1 MNQTIIKVLGFLI
14 GFFITLFLISYVNL
28 QKKKLEKFE
37 LKTPTKEAY
46 MNSQSTSKQPTEIKV
61 LPYKSY
67 RYMHISTY
75 NDTSKISNS
84 QGRWYENDLKT
95 SSYEPKYNIYH
106 YFTYD
111 KTINLKPNTIS
122 KNGAYGADIN
132 TIQLNG
138 PKSFYYANNYDTN
151 ELNEFSM
158 VMSCKIKSFHS
169 SNNIIFEM
177 TGNTESLKRT
187 DNGNEI
193 ITYVPSV
200 INVNIQPTVTGN
212 YNFILTV
219 GNVEYKG
226 NINNIDK
233 SLIINTDLLM
243 LGLIYTNS
251 EITFLI
257 NKQTFKYPTTKNFT
271 LTLGSR
277 PVTINKEGRINM
289 ELYNFIY
296 YKTILPVDEYLNIYT
311 YNFYYLSGVN
321 EVIRKSTEA
330 ITTVVENKKETEL
343 KCKEEAKEVEAKKI
357 TKRLD
362 ELENSIDKYL
372 SHRNYYKDGD
382 KYKKD
387 KEDDNEIKPFNL
399 DLAESLK
406 KSSSYFH
413 FLF

>member
-1 MNQTIIKVLGFLI
+1 
-14 GFFITLFLISYVNL
+14 
-28 QKKKLEKFE
+28 
-37 LKTPTKEAY
+37 
-46 MNSQSTSKQPTEIKV
+46 
-61 LPYKSY
+61 
-67 RYMHISTY
+67 MHISTY

-233 SLIINTDLLM
+233 SLVINTDLLM

-330 ITTVVENKKETEL
+330 ITTVVENKKETEN